1 MLQSMGS
8 RESDLIEQLNDNN
21 NLTAGVT
28 SCDLTW
34 ALRGRYTLPI
44 IQKRK
49 TEAQRG

>member
-1 MLQSMGS
+1 MTE
-8 RESDLIEQLNDNN
+8 RLNNN

-28 SCDLTW
+28 SYGLTW